1 MTAGDQLDVLVAMN
15 PAALITNLAD
25 VKPGGIVIIDKG
37 AFSERNLAKA
47 GYAANPLGD
56 DSLSVYRVVEID
68 ISRLNVEA
76 GQPFGFSNKEA
87 LPPMDRLGLGP
98 VSWLYDRK
106 RAPDVGGT
114 RAKFADHPYFH

>member
-56 DSLSVYRVVEID
+56 DSLSAYRVVEID
-68 ISRLNVEA
+68 MSRLTVEA
-76 GQPFGFSNKEA
+76 VKPFGVSNKEA
-87 LPPMDRLGLGP
+87 LRSKNMWALGLVYWMYG
-98 VSWLYDRK
+98 RK
-106 RAPDVGGT
+106 REEIG
-114 RAKFADHPYFH
+114 RAHV